1 LALLHEDVIAAVV
14 DEITTAVLEALAR
27 GDAPTPESL
36 RLLLRGY
43 AITGREELCAAI
55 EPALARALEL
65 AADSS
70 SEGAPGWLVLFAE
83 AAEMSD
89 DARLLEAASDLASK
103 ARMNWGGVQPID
115 VSAASV
121 DACLRALPLL
131 GVDSA
136 RGSIDELERLVASSY
151 EPGSGVGG
159 TVDDEISI
167 VNALLTAFAVTDRLP
182 YAMLAEE
189 LLRHARGELLNS
201 TVVPFSTACGA
212 ASALSRMAALHH
224 VAEYRTAAVIAPDA
238 DYARDAACILERT
251 AGHKQTFGLAAA
263 AYALAA
269 GELQSA
275 F

>member
-1 LALLHEDVIAAVV
+1 MHEDVIAAVV

-43 AITGREELCAAI
+43 ATTGRDEFRAAI
-55 EPALARALEL
+55 EPGLAQALEL

-70 SEGAPGWLVLFAE
+70 SEAAPRWLVLFAE
-83 AAEMSD
+83 AADASD
-89 DARLLEAASDLASK
+89 DPRLLEAASDLATK
-103 ARMNWGGVQPID
+103 ARMNWGGAQPID
-115 VSAASV
+115 ASAASV

-136 RGSIDELERLVASSY
+136 RGSIDELERLVAASY
-151 EPGSGVGG
+151 EPGSGIGG
-159 TVDDEISI
+159 TVDDEITVAS
-167 VNALLTAFAVTDRLP
+167 ALLTAFGVTDRLP

-189 LLRHARGELLNS
+189 LVRHARAELLNS
-201 TVVPFSTACGA
+201 SAVPFSTACGA
-212 ASALSRMAALHH
+212 ASALSRMAALHQ
-224 VAEYRTAAVIAPDA
+224 VTEYRSAAVIAPDA
-238 DYARDAACILERT
+238 DYARDAVCLLER
-251 AGHKQTFGLAAA
+251 AAHNQQTFGLAAA
-263 AYALAA
+263 GYALAA